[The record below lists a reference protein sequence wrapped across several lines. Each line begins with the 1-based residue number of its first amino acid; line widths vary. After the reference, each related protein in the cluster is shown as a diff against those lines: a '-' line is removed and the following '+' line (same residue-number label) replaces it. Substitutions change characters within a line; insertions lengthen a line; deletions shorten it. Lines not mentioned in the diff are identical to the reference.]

1 MLISL
6 IQRLCTCTDKR
17 YIHLIIDPNN
27 TAPNYLLAQFEENF
41 KRKLKESPDTNEMKF
56 KRTVARCDG
65 KGILVVYEK
74 GKQKKILKIIHS
86 DDQLSEVMIDE
97 IIKVVP
103 GEQAR
108 QGG

>member
-1 MLISL
+1 M
-6 IQRLCTCTDKR
+6 
-17 YIHLIIDPNN
+17 
-27 TAPNYLLAQFEENF
+27 
-41 KRKLKESPDTNEMKF
+41 
-56 KRTVARCDG
+56 ARCDG